1 MTGGNVYQEHDDV
14 RVERFQECRRRTFLM
29 ASAAAIGFATASP
42 ALAALQP
49 PERPDAVKA
58 WRKAPTI
65 ALWPDAPPTDGFAP
79 VQGAPE
85 WPQTFLYNIEA
96 PRLHVF
102 KPKRPNGRALL
113 VIPGGAYT
121 FISIANEGVDIADYM
136 TGKGY
141 TVFVLI
147 HRLPGEGWAGRDDVP
162 LQDAQRA
169 ARVIRS
175 KAPDYGCDPDR
186 LFVLGFSAGGHL
198 AATLAT
204 AFDEDVYARTDD
216 ADDLSARPEAV
227 GLIYPVISH
236 EPGIGHA
243 DSSLKLLG
251 PAPDEALV
259 ARRSPALHVTEM
271 TPPAFFVHALDDT
284 AVPPE
289 NSRIMIRALEAA
301 GRPLEAHFFEE
312 GGHGFGPGRRDLPAH
327 QWLGLFS
334 AWLDRHAAERE

>member
-1 MTGGNVYQEHDDV
+1 MSIQRSQGCG
-14 RVERFQECRRRTFLM
+14 RRAFLM
-29 ASAAAIGFATASP
+29 ASGAAFVATSAPAFA
-42 ALAALQP
+42 LLQP
-49 PERPDAVKA
+49 PARPDALRA
-58 WRKAPTI
+58 WGKTTAI
-65 ALWPDAPPTDGFAP
+65 ALWSEAPPSGGFAP

-85 WPQTFLYNIEA
+85 WPETFLYNIDA

-102 KPKRPNGRALL
+102 KPRRPNGRALL

-121 FISIANEGVDIADYM
+121 FISIANEGVDIANYM
-136 TGKGY
+136 TAKGY

-147 HRLPGEGWAGRDDVP
+147 HRLPGEGWAGRADVP

-175 KAPDYGCDPDR
+175 KAPEYGCDPGR

-204 AFDEDVYARTDD
+204 AFGEEVYARMDE
-216 ADDLSARPEAV
+216 ADELSARPEAV

-243 DSSLKLLG
+243 ESSLKLLG
-251 PAPDEALV
+251 PAPDKSLID
-259 ARRSPALHVTEM
+259 RRSPALHVTQE

-301 GRPLEAHFFEE
+301 GRPVEAHFFEE
-312 GGHGFGPGRRDLPAH
+312 GGHGFGPGRPDLPAH

-334 AWLDRHAAERE
+334 AWLDRHAGEQE